1 MATES
6 PFVDQEYTDRYARA
20 QALMQRDGLDALIV
34 SEKNNYWYF
43 SGLIS
48 YQLDHIQRPQICIL
62 PKSGKPLGWARL
74 EGKSRVVYL
83 QLGHGPQ
90 AFSDPSYR
98 QLLARSIRWL
108 SRICG
113 IQSRMP

>member
-6 PFVDQEYTDRYARA
+6 PFVDQEYFDRHARA
-20 QALMQRDGLDALIV
+20 QALMQRDGLDALVV

-62 PKSGKPLGWARL
+62 PK
-74 EGKSRVVYL
+74 
-83 QLGHGPQ
+83 
-90 AFSDPSYR
+90 
-98 QLLARSIRWL
+98 
-108 SRICG
+108 
-113 IQSRMP
+113 